1 MPENIE
7 KTYELRDLQADDLFV
22 LVSIVSKIGIKE
34 FKACFESNDVKDAIK
49 AMFDQKGNAD
59 DDGEKADA
67 DDDGF
72 VSVGISV
79 ALDIAAI
86 LMANIGRCKND
97 IYSLLANLSGMKAAD
112 IAKLPVMTFTSMV
125 VDLVK
130 KKEFADFFQEAVK
143 LFK

>member
-34 FKACFESNDVKDAIK
+34 FKACFASDDVMAAVKSMAKKDEKEEAADNSNDIT
-49 AMFDQKGNAD
+49 
-59 DDGEKADA
+59 
-67 DDDGF
+67 
-72 VSVGISV
+72 SVGISV

-86 LMANIGRCKND
+86 LMANIDKCKND
-97 IYSLLANLSGMKAAD
+97 IYALLANLSGMKAAD

>member
-7 KTYELRDLQADDLFV
+7 KTYELRSLEADDLFIMV
-22 LVSIVSKIGIKE
+22 GIISKIGVKE

-72 VSVGISV
+72 VSIGISV

-86 LMANIGRCKND
+86 LMANIGKCKND
-97 IYSLLANLSGMKAAD
+97 IYALLANLSGMKEKE
-112 IAKLPVMTFTSMV
+112 IAKLPIKTFTSMV
-125 VDLVK
+125 YDLVK
-130 KKEFADFFQEAVK
+130 KEEFTDFFRDAAK
-143 LFK
+143 FLK

>member
-7 KTYELRDLQADDLFV
+7 KNYELRDLQADDLFV

-34 FKACFESNDVKDAIK
+34 FKACFASDDVKAAVKSMARKDEKEEAADNSNDITT
-49 AMFDQKGNAD
+49 
-59 DDGEKADA
+59 
-67 DDDGF
+67 
-72 VSVGISV
+72 SVGISV
-79 ALDIAAI
+79 ALDIASI
-86 LMANIGRCKND
+86 LMANIGRCKSD
-97 IYSLLANLSGMKAAD
+97 IYALLSNLSGMKAAD

>member
-1 MPENIE
+1 MPENID

-34 FKACFESNDVKDAIK
+34 FKACFASDDVKDAVMSMAK
-49 AMFDQKGNAD
+49 NEKEEAAD
-59 DDGEKADA
+59 NSNDIT
-67 DDDGF
+67 
-72 VSVGISV
+72 SVGISV

-86 LMANIGRCKND
+86 LMANIGGCKND

-112 IAKLPVMTFTSMV
+112 IAKLPVMTFTSMI

>member
-1 MPENIE
+1 MPENID

-34 FKACFESNDVKDAIK
+34 FKACFASDDVKAAVMSMAKKDENEEAADNSNDIT
-49 AMFDQKGNAD
+49 
-59 DDGEKADA
+59 
-67 DDDGF
+67 
-72 VSVGISV
+72 SVGISV
-79 ALDIAAI
+79 ALDIASL
-86 LMANIGRCKND
+86 LMANIGRCKSD
-97 IYSLLANLSGMKAAD
+97 IYALLSNLSGMKAAD